1 MAVLSYITTEPTRP
15 ERSSLIQAHQLWDSN
30 PWLHS
35 LTKFILPK
43 YCVTSVIEQVL
54 EYLKW
59 TSEKWLTVT
68 SNKLQE
74 QPPLCG
80 QQRQSNSQIEIFQH
94 GFDVVLKLEQREDA
108 IAPGKLQLCNERPGR
123 NLWKNENY
131 SFLVTGVEG
140 ILIFKWT
147 E

>member
-1 MAVLSYITTEPTRP
+1 M
-15 ERSSLIQAHQLWDSN
+15 
-30 PWLHS
+30 
-35 LTKFILPK
+35 
-43 YCVTSVIEQVL
+43 IEQVL

-94 GFDVVLKLEQREDA
+94 GFDVVLKPEQREDA
-108 IAPGKLQLCNERPGR
+108 IAPRKLQLCNERPGR
-123 NLWKNENY
+123 NL
-131 SFLVTGVEG
+131 
-140 ILIFKWT
+140 
-147 E
+147 